1 MNAAAD
7 IADAALARPPRPGNV
22 AALLGISGIDASGKS
37 TLAREV
43 ASVLSERGVPHVL
56 LSVDWFHTPAD
67 VRFQPGALPA
77 HAAAASDPGEHFYR
91 HAFRWDDLFDTLIDP
106 LLASGSCDAEVG
118 IHDMPTDRITPRR
131 IVHTG
136 VRVVVLEGI
145 FIFRSEA
152 VNRFDLRVWI
162 DCPFETALRRALAR
176 NQEGG
181 TPDSLRADYQRVY
194 FPAQRHHIER
204 DRPAERC
211 DVILRPSEDA

>member
-7 IADAALARPPRPGNV
+7 IADAAVMTSPRRGS
-22 AALLGISGIDASGKS
+22 AAVLLGISGIDASGKS

-43 ASVLSERGVPHVL
+43 SRVLTERGVPHAL

-67 VRFQPGALPA
+67 VRFQPHPLPA
-77 HAAAASDPGEHFYR
+77 HAAAPSDPGEHFYR

-118 IHDMPTDRITPRR
+118 IHDMRTDRITPRR

-152 VNRFDLRVWI
+152 VKRFDLRVWI
-162 DCPFETALRRALAR
+162 DCAFETALRRALAR
-176 NQEGG
+176 NQEGVA
-181 TPDSLRADYQRVY
+181 PDSLRADYQRVY
-194 FPAQRHHIER
+194 FPAQRYHIER
-204 DRPAERC
+204 DRPAEQC
-211 DVILRPSEDA
+211 DVILRSSGDA